1 VLRVTLKNLVARK
14 VRLAMSAFAIVLGV
28 AFVAGSYVFT
38 DTLDKTFE
46 EIFSDLNGDVVVRPE
61 GFLGLSSL
69 VGNNS
74 VSNDGRTVPASMVD
88 QLAALDGALR
98 ADGVVE
104 NRSVFVV
111 GTDGRVVS
119 GGGAPGIGA
128 NWSDA
133 PNTTGESPLRLE
145 EGRRP
150 TADGEVVVDT
160 RTAELG
166 GYSVGDTV
174 RLITSG
180 EQAEIQAMLVGTAT
194 FGESAGLAGATL
206 ALFETRTAQ
215 QLLLGGADAFT
226 TITIAARD
234 GVSQEDLRAEVEAI
248 LPDGFEA
255 KTGTETSNETTEGL
269 RDALGFFTTFLL
281 VFAAVSLFV
290 GTFLILNTFSI
301 LVAQRSQEIA
311 LYRAL
316 GAGRRQVTRSVLT
329 EAFVVGLLGATLG
342 LVLGLG
348 VAQLLKVAFAAF
360 GLDLGPG
367 GLVLEPRTVAIA
379 YLVGVAVTVA
389 AAYIPARRAARVPPV
404 AAMRDEVA
412 LPQAPR
418 SLHAGLGGALAV
430 AGAMALGAGLFLDT
444 SLRAELVG
452 AGITAVFL
460 GIALLAP
467 VLAGPL
473 VRVIAAGYPR
483 IFGTVGHLARENALR
498 NPRRTA
504 ATASALMIGLA
515 LVSAMAVIG
524 ESTNESIDV
533 ALEDDLTADFVISNA
548 VGQPFSTSVAGEVAA
563 VDGVAEVAQVRW
575 QAGQVAGE
583 DANIAALDPRAFS
596 KAVRLDVTGGDTD
609 LGSDGT
615 LVSAALAE
623 RERLTVGDRLTV
635 TLPAGDRELDVV
647 GIFADNPVVGS
658 DVVIGFDVL
667 VAGGVSPADSFVY
680 VVQGPGADPAR
691 TRTSLEEITAGLPTV
706 TVKDQDAFD
715 EEQRAPVNRLLS
727 LVYALLGLAVL
738 IAVLGIVN
746 TLALSMMERTRE
758 VGLLRAVGMSRP
770 QLRAMVRWESVAIA
784 VMGAVLGIVLGVVF
798 GVALQSALSEEGLEV
813 LAIPWAR
820 LAGFVLLAALV
831 GVLAAVWPARR
842 AAKLDVLRAITTE

>member
-1 VLRVTLKNLVARK
+1 MLRVTLKNLVARR

-150 TADGEVVVDT
+150 SADGEVVVDT

-166 GYSVGDTV
+166 GYTVGDTV

-215 QLLLGGADAFT
+215 ELLLGGADAFT

-255 KTGTETSNETTEGL
+255 KTGTETSNETTDGL

-360 GLDLGPG
+360 GLDIGPG

-430 AGAMALGAGLFLDT
+430 AGAVALGAGLFLDT

-473 VRVIAAGYPR
+473 VRVIAASYPR
-483 IFGTVGHLARENALR
+483 MFGTVGRLARENALR

-548 VGQPFSTSVAGEVAA
+548 VGQPFSTNVAAEVAA

-575 QAGQVAGE
+575 QAGQVAGD
-583 DANIAALDPRAFS
+583 DANIAALDPPAFS
-596 KAVRLDVTGGDTD
+596 KAVRLDVTDGDTD
-609 LGSDGT
+609 LGSSGT
-615 LVSAALAE
+615 LVSTALAE
-623 RERLTVGDRLTV
+623 REQLVVGDRLTV
-635 TLPAGDRELDVV
+635 TLPAGDRELDVA

-658 DVVIGFDVL
+658 DVVIGFGVL
-667 VAGGVSPADSFVY
+667 EAGGVSPADSFVY

-691 TRTSLEEITAGLPTV
+691 TRSSLEEITAGLPTV

-784 VMGAVLGIVLGVVF
+784 VLGAVLGIVLGVVF
-798 GVALQSALSEEGLEV
+798 GVALQSALSGEGLQV

-820 LAGFVLLAALV
+820 LAGFVMLAALV

>member
-1 VLRVTLKNLVARK
+1 
-14 VRLAMSAFAIVLGV
+14 
-28 AFVAGSYVFT
+28 
-38 DTLDKTFE
+38 
-46 EIFSDLNGDVVVRPE
+46 
-61 GFLGLSSL
+61 
-69 VGNNS
+69 
-74 VSNDGRTVPASMVD
+74 
-88 QLAALDGALR
+88 
-98 ADGVVE
+98 
-104 NRSVFVV
+104 
-111 GTDGRVVS
+111 
-119 GGGAPGIGA
+119 
-128 NWSDA
+128 
-133 PNTTGESPLRLE
+133 
-145 EGRRP
+145 
-150 TADGEVVVDT
+150 
-160 RTAELG
+160 
-166 GYSVGDTV
+166 
-174 RLITSG
+174 
-180 EQAEIQAMLVGTAT
+180 
-194 FGESAGLAGATL
+194 
-206 ALFETRTAQ
+206 
-215 QLLLGGADAFT
+215 
-226 TITIAARD
+226 
-234 GVSQEDLRAEVEAI
+234 
-248 LPDGFEA
+248 
-255 KTGTETSNETTEGL
+255 
-269 RDALGFFTTFLL
+269 
-281 VFAAVSLFV
+281 
-290 GTFLILNTFSI
+290 
-301 LVAQRSQEIA
+301 
-311 LYRAL
+311 
-316 GAGRRQVTRSVLT
+316 
-329 EAFVVGLLGATLG
+329 
-342 LVLGLG
+342 
-348 VAQLLKVAFAAF
+348 
-360 GLDLGPG
+360 
-367 GLVLEPRTVAIA
+367 VAIA

-430 AGAMALGAGLFLDT
+430 AGAVALGAGLFLDT

-483 IFGTVGHLARENALR
+483 MFGTVGRLARENALR

-548 VGQPFSTSVAGEVAA
+548 VGQPFSTNVAAEVAA

-575 QAGQVAGE
+575 QVGQVAGD
-583 DANIAALDPRAFS
+583 DANIAALDPPAFS
-596 KAVRLDVTGGDTD
+596 KAVRLDVTDGDTD
-609 LGSDGT
+609 LGSSGT
-615 LVSAALAE
+615 LVSTALAE
-623 RERLTVGDRLTV
+623 REQLVVGDRLTV
-635 TLPAGDRELDVV
+635 TLPAGDRELDVA

-658 DVVIGFDVL
+658 DVVIGFGVL
-667 VAGGVSPADSFVY
+667 EAGGVSPADSFVY

-691 TRTSLEEITAGLPTV
+691 TRSSLEEITAGLPTV

-784 VMGAVLGIVLGVVF
+784 VLGAVLGIVLGVVF
-798 GVALQSALSEEGLEV
+798 GVALQSALSGEGLQV

-820 LAGFVLLAALV
+820 LAGFVMLAALV

>member
-1 VLRVTLKNLVARK
+1 MLRVTLKNLVARR

-119 GGGAPGIGA
+119 GSGAPGIGA

-133 PNTTGESPLRLE
+133 PNTTGKSPLQLE

-166 GYSVGDTV
+166 GYTVGDTV

-180 EQAEIQAMLVGTAT
+180 EQAEIQATLVGTAT

-215 QLLLGGADAFT
+215 ELLLGGADAFT
-226 TITIAARD
+226 TITIAAGD

-255 KTGTETSNETTEGL
+255 KTGTETSNETTDGL

-329 EAFVVGLLGATLG
+329 EAFVIGLLGATLG

-360 GLDLGPG
+360 GLDIGPG

-430 AGAMALGAGLFLDT
+430 AGAVALGAGLFLDT

-483 IFGTVGHLARENALR
+483 MFGTVGRLARENALR

-548 VGQPFSTSVAGEVAA
+548 VGQPFSTNVAAEVAA

-575 QAGQVAGE
+575 QAGQVAGD
-583 DANIAALDPRAFS
+583 DANIAALDPPAFS
-596 KAVRLDVTGGDTD
+596 KAVRLDVTDGDTD
-609 LGSDGT
+609 LGSSGT
-615 LVSAALAE
+615 LVSTALAE
-623 RERLTVGDRLTV
+623 REQLVVGDRLTV
-635 TLPAGDRELDVV
+635 TLPAGDRELDVA

-658 DVVIGFDVL
+658 DVVIGFGVL
-667 VAGGVSPADSFVY
+667 EAGGVSPADSFVY
-680 VVQGPGADPAR
+680 VVQGPGTDPAR
-691 TRTSLEEITAGLPTV
+691 TRSSLEEITAGLPTV

-784 VMGAVLGIVLGVVF
+784 VLGAVLGIVLGVVF
-798 GVALQSALSEEGLEV
+798 GVALQSALSGEGLQV

-820 LAGFVLLAALV
+820 LAGFVMLAALV

>member
-38 DTLDKTFE
+38 DTLDNTFE

-69 VGNNS
+69 VGNDS

-88 QLAALDGALR
+88 ELAALDGALR

-119 GGGAPGIGA
+119 GSGAPGIGA

-133 PNTTGESPLRLE
+133 PNTTGKSPLQLE

-166 GYSVGDTV
+166 GYTVGDTV

-206 ALFETRTAQ
+206 ALFETRAAQ

-234 GVSQEDLRAEVEAI
+234 GVSQEGLRAEVEAI

-255 KTGTETSNETTEGL
+255 KTGTETSNETTDGL

-348 VAQLLKVAFAAF
+348 VAQLLKVAFGAF

-367 GLVLEPRTVAIA
+367 GLVLEPRTVAVA

-430 AGAMALGAGLFLDT
+430 AGAAALGAGLFLET
-444 SLRAELVG
+444 SRRAELVG

-467 VLAGPL
+467 VLAGPI

-483 IFGTVGHLARENALR
+483 MFGTVGHLARENALR

-524 ESTNESIDV
+524 ESTNKSIDV

-548 VGQPFSTSVAGEVAA
+548 VGQPFSTSVASEVATIE
-563 VDGVAEVAQVRW
+563 GVAEVAQVRW
-575 QAGQVAGE
+575 QVGQVAGE

-596 KAVRLDVTGGDTD
+596 RAVRLDVTSGDTD
-609 LGSDGT
+609 LGSSGT
-615 LVSAALAE
+615 LVSTALAE
-623 RERLTVGDRLTV
+623 REHLVVSDRLTV

-647 GIFADNPVVGS
+647 GIFADNTVVGS

-667 VAGGVSPADSFVY
+667 EAGGVSPADSFVY

-691 TRTSLEEITAGLPTV
+691 TRSSLEQITAGLPTV
-706 TVKDQDAFD
+706 TVKDQEAFD

-758 VGLLRAVGMSRP
+758 VGLLRAVGMSRA

-784 VMGAVLGIVLGVVF
+784 VLGAVLGIVLGVVF
-798 GVALQSALSEEGLEV
+798 GVALQSALSGEGLEV
-813 LAIPWAR
+813 LAIPWGR

-842 AAKLDVLRAITTE
+842 AAKLDVLRAIATE

>member
-1 VLRVTLKNLVARK
+1 MLRVTLKSLLARK
-14 VRLAMSAFAIVLGV
+14 VRLVMSAFAIVLGV

-61 GFLGLSSL
+61 GAQGLSTL
-69 VGNNS
+69 VGS
-74 VSNDGRTVPASMVD
+74 ASISNDARTVPATMVD
-88 QLAALDGALR
+88 QLASLDGALR

-128 NWSDA
+128 NWTDA
-133 PNTTGESPLRLE
+133 PNTTGESPLRIE
-145 EGRRP
+145 VGKPP
-150 TADGEVVVDT
+150 TSDGEVVVDT
-160 RTAELG
+160 RSAELG
-166 GYSVGDTV
+166 GYEVGDTV

-180 EQAEIQAMLVGTAT
+180 ERAEVQATLVGTAT
-194 FGESAGLAGATL
+194 FGESASLAGATL

-215 QLLLGGADAFT
+215 RLLLGGADAFT
-226 TITIAARD
+226 TITVAARD
-234 GVSQEDLRAEVEAI
+234 GVSQEELRADIEAI
-248 LPDGFEA
+248 LPDGLEA
-255 KTGTETSNETTEGL
+255 KTGTETSNETSDGL
-269 RDALGFFTTFLL
+269 RDALGFFNTFLL

-329 EAFVVGLLGATLG
+329 EALVVGLFGATVGLLLG
-342 LVLGLG
+342 LA
-348 VAQLLKVAFAAF
+348 VAQLLKLAFSAF

-367 GLVLEPRTVAIA
+367 GLVLEPRTVVIA
-379 YLVGVAVTVA
+379 YFVGVVVTMA
-389 AAYIPARRAARVPPV
+389 AAYIPARRAARVAPV
-404 AAMRDEVA
+404 AAMRDDVA
-412 LPQAPR
+412 PPQAPR
-418 SLHAGLGGALAV
+418 SLHAGAGGLLAFGGAA
-430 AGAMALGAGLFLDT
+430 ALGAGLFLE
-444 SLRAELVG
+444 SSQQAALVG
-452 AGITAVFL
+452 AGITGVFL

-467 VLAGPL
+467 VLAGPI
-473 VRVIAAGYPR
+473 VRVVAAGYPR
-483 IFGTVGHLARENALR
+483 LLGTVGRLARENALR

-504 ATASALMIGLA
+504 ATASALMVGLA

-524 ESTNESIDV
+524 ESTNKSIDV

-548 VGQPFSTSVAGEVAA
+548 VGQAFSPTVASDVAELN
-563 VDGVAEVAQVRW
+563 GVADVARVRW

-583 DANIAALDPRAFS
+583 DANLAALEPEAFAR
-596 KAVRLDVTGGDTD
+596 AVRLDLTDGDAD
-609 LGSDGT
+609 LGSDGV
-615 LVSAALAE
+615 LVARALAE
-623 RERLTVGDRLTV
+623 REELGVGDPLALS
-635 TLPAGDRELDVV
+635 LPSGTRQHDVV
-647 GIFADNPVVGS
+647 GIFADNT
-658 DVVIGFDVL
+658 VIGSEVIIGLDVL
-667 VAGGVSPADSFVY
+667 EAAGVSPADSFVY
-680 VVQGPGADPAR
+680 VVTEPDADRAEVR
-691 TRTSLEEITAGLPTV
+691 DRLEDVTSSIPTV
-706 TVKDQDAFD
+706 TVKDQEAFK

-746 TLALSMMERTRE
+746 TLALSVIERTRE
-758 VGLLRAVGMSRP
+758 VGLLRAVGMSRR

-784 VMGAVLGIVLGVVF
+784 VLGAVLGIVLGVIF
-798 GVALQSALSEEGLEV
+798 GVALQSALSSEGLEV

-820 LAGFVLLAALV
+820 LAGFVVLAALV

-842 AAKLDVLRAITTE
+842 AAKLDVLRAVTTE